1 MDVSKILKKIEM
13 RRIELGIS
21 KKEFYEKSGI
31 SSATYSQ
38 WNTGTFQP
46 SKRKLMAAASALKM
60 SFEELVG
67 QSESAQKERPAS
79 TSGDELEEA
88 IIIGRDGKKI
98 KRTYTKDQMDAI
110 RKVIDVMPFVND
122 EEIFDGSLDDF

>member
-1 MDVSKILKKIEM
+1 MFWSRYVALCDKIGKAPNVVAAEVGVKSSGTVTGWKNGAKPRDTVLQRLSVYFGVSVE
-13 RRIELGIS
+13 ELTG
-21 KKEFYEKSGI
+21 EK
-31 SSATYSQ
+31 
-38 WNTGTFQP
+38 
-46 SKRKLMAAASALKM
+46 KRKR
-60 SFEELVG
+60 V
-67 QSESAQKERPAS
+67 S
-79 TSGDELEEA
+79 TPGDELEEA

>member
-1 MDVSKILKKIEM
+1 MFWSRYVALCDKIGKAPNVVAAEVGVKSSGTVTGWKNGAKPRDAVLQRLSVYFGVSV
-13 RRIELGIS
+13 
-21 KKEFYEKSGI
+21 
-31 SSATYSQ
+31 
-38 WNTGTFQP
+38 
-46 SKRKLMAAASALKM
+46 
-60 SFEELVG
+60 EELTG
-67 QSESAQKERPAS
+67 EQRKKPAS

-98 KRTYTKDQMDAI
+98 KRTYTKDQMDAL

>member
-1 MDVSKILKKIEM
+1 MHTNEEIVEKIRELARQKNTSLTDIEKNLAWSNGRIGKWKYAKKYPQKQDLELVSRELKVPVEVI
-13 RRIELGIS
+13 
-21 KKEFYEKSGI
+21 
-31 SSATYSQ
+31 
-38 WNTGTFQP
+38 TGEQ
-46 SKRKLMAAASALKM
+46 KRKPVSAS
-60 SFEELVG
+60 E
-67 QSESAQKERPAS
+67 
-79 TSGDELEEA
+79 DELEEA

>member
-1 MDVSKILKKIEM
+1 MFWSRYVALCDKIGKAPNVVAAEVGVKSSGSVTGWKNGAKPRDTVLQRLSVYFGVSVE
-13 RRIELGIS
+13 ELTG
-21 KKEFYEKSGI
+21 EK
-31 SSATYSQ
+31 
-38 WNTGTFQP
+38 
-46 SKRKLMAAASALKM
+46 KRKP
-60 SFEELVG
+60 V
-67 QSESAQKERPAS
+67 S
-79 TSGDELEEA
+79 TPGDELEEA

>member
-1 MDVSKILKKIEM
+1 MELVARALKVSIET
-13 RRIELGIS
+13 ITG
-21 KKEFYEKSGI
+21 EK
-31 SSATYSQ
+31 
-38 WNTGTFQP
+38 
-46 SKRKLMAAASALKM
+46 KRK
-60 SFEELVG
+60 
-67 QSESAQKERPAS
+67 PAS

>member
-1 MDVSKILKKIEM
+1 MFWSRYVTLCDKIGKAPNVVAAEVGVKSSGTVTGWKNGAKPRDAVLQRLSVYFGVSV
-13 RRIELGIS
+13 
-21 KKEFYEKSGI
+21 
-31 SSATYSQ
+31 
-38 WNTGTFQP
+38 
-46 SKRKLMAAASALKM
+46 
-60 SFEELVG
+60 EELTG
-67 QSESAQKERPAS
+67 EQRKKPAS

-98 KRTYTKDQMDAI
+98 KRTYTKDQMDAL

>member
-1 MDVSKILKKIEM
+1 MFWSRYVALCDKIGKAPNVVAAEVGVKSSGTVTGWKNGAKPRDTVLQRLSVYFGVSVE
-13 RRIELGIS
+13 ELTG
-21 KKEFYEKSGI
+21 EK
-31 SSATYSQ
+31 
-38 WNTGTFQP
+38 
-46 SKRKLMAAASALKM
+46 KRKP
-60 SFEELVG
+60 V
-67 QSESAQKERPAS
+67 S
-79 TSGDELEEA
+79 TPGDELEEV

>member
-1 MDVSKILKKIEM
+1 MFWSRYVALCDKIGKAPNVVAAEVGVKSSGTVTGWKNGAKPRDAVLQSLSVYFGVSV
-13 RRIELGIS
+13 
-21 KKEFYEKSGI
+21 
-31 SSATYSQ
+31 
-38 WNTGTFQP
+38 
-46 SKRKLMAAASALKM
+46 
-60 SFEELVG
+60 EELTG
-67 QSESAQKERPAS
+67 EQRKKPAS

-98 KRTYTKDQMDAI
+98 KRTYTKDQMDAL

>member
-1 MDVSKILKKIEM
+1 MFWSRYVALCDKIGKAPNVVAAEVGVKSSGTVTGWKNGAKPRDTVLQRLSVYFGVSVE
-13 RRIELGIS
+13 ELTG
-21 KKEFYEKSGI
+21 EK
-31 SSATYSQ
+31 
-38 WNTGTFQP
+38 
-46 SKRKLMAAASALKM
+46 KRKP
-60 SFEELVG
+60 V
-67 QSESAQKERPAS
+67 S
-79 TSGDELEEA
+79 TPGDELEES

>member
-1 MDVSKILKKIEM
+1 
-13 RRIELGIS
+13 
-21 KKEFYEKSGI
+21 
-31 SSATYSQ
+31 
-38 WNTGTFQP
+38 
-46 SKRKLMAAASALKM
+46 MAAASALKM

-67 QSESAQKERPAS
+67 QSESAQKEKPAS

-88 IIIGRDGKKI
+88 IIIGRDGKKV
-98 KRTYTKDQMDAI
+98 KRTYTKDQMDAL

>member
-1 MDVSKILKKIEM
+1 MFWSRYVALCDKIGKAPNVVAAEVGVKSSGTVTGWKNGAKPRDAVLQRLSVYFGVSV
-13 RRIELGIS
+13 
-21 KKEFYEKSGI
+21 
-31 SSATYSQ
+31 
-38 WNTGTFQP
+38 
-46 SKRKLMAAASALKM
+46 
-60 SFEELVG
+60 EELTG
-67 QSESAQKERPAS
+67 EQREKPAS
-79 TSGDELEEA
+79 TSGDGLEEA

>member
-1 MDVSKILKKIEM
+1 MFWSRYVALCDKIGKAPNVVAAEVGVKSSGTVTGWKNGAKPRDAVLQRLSVYFGVSV
-13 RRIELGIS
+13 
-21 KKEFYEKSGI
+21 
-31 SSATYSQ
+31 
-38 WNTGTFQP
+38 
-46 SKRKLMAAASALKM
+46 
-60 SFEELVG
+60 EELTG
-67 QSESAQKERPAS
+67 EQKEKPAS

-98 KRTYTKDQMDAI
+98 KRTYTKDQMDAL

>member
-21 KKEFYEKSGI
+21 KKEFYEKPGI

-46 SKRKLMAAASALKM
+46 SKRKLMSAASALKM

-67 QSESAQKERPAS
+67 QSENTKKEKPVS
-79 TSGDELEEA
+79 TPGDELEEA
-88 IIIGRDGKKI
+88 IIIGRDGKKV
-98 KRTYTKDQMDAI
+98 KRTYTKDQMDAL
-110 RKVIDVMPFVND
+110 RKIIDVMPFVND

>member
-1 MDVSKILKKIEM
+1 MFWSRYVALCDKIGKAPNVVAAEVGVKSSGTVTGWKNGAKPRDTVLQRLSVYFGVSVE
-13 RRIELGIS
+13 ELTG
-21 KKEFYEKSGI
+21 EK
-31 SSATYSQ
+31 
-38 WNTGTFQP
+38 
-46 SKRKLMAAASALKM
+46 KRKP
-60 SFEELVG
+60 V
-67 QSESAQKERPAS
+67 S
-79 TSGDELEEA
+79 TPGDELEEA

>member
-1 MDVSKILKKIEM
+1 MFWSRYVALCDKIGKAPNVVAAEVGVKSSGTVTGWKNGAKPRDTVLQRLSVYFGVSV
-13 RRIELGIS
+13 
-21 KKEFYEKSGI
+21 
-31 SSATYSQ
+31 
-38 WNTGTFQP
+38 
-46 SKRKLMAAASALKM
+46 
-60 SFEELVG
+60 EELTG
-67 QSESAQKERPAS
+67 EQRKKPAS

-98 KRTYTKDQMDAI
+98 KRTYTKDQMDAL